1 MKTVK
6 ILSLCLAA
14 MFGLYSCGSDDKDEK
29 KEEKNKVYLVKSLTI
44 SEDGDYVKYTFTYEN
59 NKIVKWTGVDSDGET
74 DGGTF
79 SYPSAIS
86 VNYKGFDGEEE
97 VITLDATENVISK
110 QEGMYSDGEQY
121 KGTYSFVDG
130 YLSKISWNENGSIV
144 YAWSNGNLTTIK
156 DTYIY
161 DDGKEEETSTI
172 AYSDI
177 ENKTNIDFCLWLDD
191 AEPIYTIQFMKNVSK
206 NIPSSVKYGTGAL
219 SIISTTL
226 DEKGRP
232 SKMVYDGCTYTFEY
246 YD

>member
-1 MKTVK
+1 M
-6 ILSLCLAA
+6 
-14 MFGLYSCGSDDKDEK
+14 
-29 KEEKNKVYLVKSLTI
+29 
-44 SEDGDYVKYTFTYEN
+44 
-59 NKIVKWTGVDSDGET
+59 
-74 DGGTF
+74 
-79 SYPSAIS
+79 
-86 VNYKGFDGEEE
+86 
-97 VITLDATENVISK
+97 DATENVISK

-232 SKMVYDGCTYTFEY
+232 SKMEYDECTYTFEY

>member
-1 MKTVK
+1 M
-6 ILSLCLAA
+6 
-14 MFGLYSCGSDDKDEK
+14 
-29 KEEKNKVYLVKSLTI
+29 
-44 SEDGDYVKYTFTYEN
+44 
-59 NKIVKWTGVDSDGET
+59 
-74 DGGTF
+74 
-79 SYPSAIS
+79 
-86 VNYKGFDGEEE
+86 
-97 VITLDATENVISK
+97 
-110 QEGMYSDGEQY
+110 
-121 KGTYSFVDG
+121 DG

-226 DEKGRP
+226 DEK
-232 SKMVYDGCTYTFEY
+232 VYDGATYTFEY